1 MFRQIKAHAAWRQ
14 PVLARDAKYPMITHR
29 RSRCARFPVGTL
41 LFFALMTTAS
51 PVLSE
56 VLIARGDTVHVSIAE
71 APKLGG
77 DSKVDAGGNIVLP
90 QLGSVPVAGMGLDAA
105 KARLEEELIK
115 RDILKAPTVLVE
127 IAKYRP
133 FYVGGKVGRPG
144 AIDYEPGLTVRHAL
158 ILAGGAGRAA
168 EDRLP
173 SIDVPNLRAKWQTG
187 SYQLLEVNS
196 RIARLEAELTRNE
209 HAGST
214 VAPGVVPAQEAQT
227 LASLDQNILRDRLQ
241 TWTGSQAHLRDGM
254 ALLDLE
260 IDVLGQQ
267 AGLQAQE
274 RDIGKQQVE
283 AARALVEKGLMPL
296 PRLQELQ
303 HEQSR
308 AARDLLE
315 NQAYIARARQNRA
328 TVEYELNS
336 ADIKWRIDISQQL
349 REAALDR
356 VRLKA
361 ELDALSA
368 EILNAGVS
376 LSEADKAAIQTVVII
391 YRTAAGHEETIKAQM
406 DTEVL
411 PGDVLDVS
419 LSTGAAG

>member
-1 MFRQIKAHAAWRQ
+1 MVLRFRSVSLCLAAR
-14 PVLARDAKYPMITHR
+14 
-29 RSRCARFPVGTL
+29 TL
-41 LFFALMTTAS
+41 LLAAAAVTALPALGET
-51 PVLSE
+51 
-56 VLIARGDTVHVSIAE
+56 LIARGDTVRVSVAQ

-77 DSKVDAGGNIVLP
+77 DSKVDADGNIVLP
-90 QLGSVPVAGMGLDAA
+90 QLGSLPVAGLRLDAA
-105 KARLEEELIK
+105 RARVEEALVSQ
-115 RDILKAPTVLVE
+115 DILKAPIVLVE

-168 EDRLP
+168 DERL
-173 SIDVPNLRAKWQTG
+173 SALDVPAMRAKWQAD
-187 SYQLLEVNS
+187 SYQLLQVNS
-196 RIARLEAELTRNE
+196 RIARLQAELVRDE
-209 HAGST
+209 RGPVAVSPGS
-214 VAPGVVPAQEAQT
+214 VPAAEAQA
-227 LASLDQNILRDRLQ
+227 LASLDQQIFRDRLR

-267 AGLQAQE
+267 AGLQEKE
-274 RDIGKQQVE
+274 RDLDRSQV
-283 AARALVEKGLMPL
+283 ATAQALVDKGLMPL

-303 HEQSR
+303 RDESR
-308 AARDLLE
+308 ASRDLLE
-315 NQAYIARARQNRA
+315 NRAFAARARQNRS

-336 ADIKWRIDISQQL
+336 ADAKWRIEIRQQL
-349 REAALDR
+349 REAMLDR

-368 EILNAGVS
+368 AILDAGAA
-376 LSEADKAAIQTVVII
+376 LSESGEGAARPVVLI
-391 YRTAAGHEETIKAQM
+391 YRSVEGREETIRAQM
-406 DTEVL
+406 NTEVL

-419 LSTGAAG
+419 LSAAAAG